1 MTNRSIYTGAIIVLY
16 ILAVACRK
24 DSSTEVEQ
32 EYTGNVTLAFSHDV
46 RGLPLNFTDEYT
58 NDYGEKYTVNQFKYY
73 VHDISLINDT
83 TATPLSQEYY
93 LVNEEVAGSKKI
105 SLPVPVRTYKGIS
118 FLLGVDSARN
128 VSGAQ
133 TGALDPA
140 HGMFWTWSSGYV
152 TAKLEGH
159 SPASTL
165 SGQVFTYHVGG
176 YKVPH
181 VSYRRIT
188 LPFSENM
195 IMAKDTVITV
205 AIAADI
211 NTWFSRMHT
220 IRIANNPAC
229 HSPGQLANDIADN
242 YEGMF
247 SVKAVY

>member
-1 MTNRSIYTGAIIVLY
+1 M
-16 ILAVACRK
+16 LAVACRK
-24 DSSTEVEQ
+24 ESSNEVEQ
-32 EYTGNVTLAFSHDV
+32 EDTGNVTLAFSHDV
-46 RGLPLNFTDEYT
+46 RGMPLNFTDEFT
-58 NDYGEKYTVNQFKYY
+58 NDYGEEYTVNRFKYY
-73 VHDISLINDT
+73 IHDISLINDT
-83 TATPLSQEYY
+83 TAISISPEYY
-93 LVNEEVAGSKKI
+93 LVNEEVAASKKI
-105 SLPVPVRTYKGIS
+105 SLSTPVRTYQGIS
-118 FLLGVDSARN
+118 FLLGVDSVRN

-140 HGMFWTWSSGYV
+140 HGMFWTWASGYI

-165 SGQVFTYHVGG
+165 SGQLFTYHVGG
-176 YKVPH
+176 YKLPH

-195 IMAKDTVITV
+195 IVAKDTAITV

-211 NTWFSRMHT
+211 NTWFSRIHP
-220 IRIANNPAC
+220 IRIGTNPAC

-247 SVKAVY
+247 SIKEIY